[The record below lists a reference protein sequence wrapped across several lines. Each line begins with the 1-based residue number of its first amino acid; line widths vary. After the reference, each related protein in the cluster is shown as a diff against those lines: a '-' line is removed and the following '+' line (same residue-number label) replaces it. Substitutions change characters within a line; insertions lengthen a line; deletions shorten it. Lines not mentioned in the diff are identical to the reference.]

1 MLRRFSMLE
10 EKLRTLCGLD
20 PRSQL
25 LFFRRLKLIS
35 MRTLKAADTAA
46 LQNLAV
52 ILRLSLACIITPR
65 FEFPALTDGTCRTT
79 ASKEQD
85 VDECVRDAD
94 KRGAAN

>member
-1 MLRRFSMLE
+1 MIHR
-10 EKLRTLCGLD
+10 
-20 PRSQL
+20 
-25 LFFRRLKLIS
+25 IS
-35 MRTLKAADTAA
+35 VDAIDEGSTESWRVHVFTGAPSKRQDTAA